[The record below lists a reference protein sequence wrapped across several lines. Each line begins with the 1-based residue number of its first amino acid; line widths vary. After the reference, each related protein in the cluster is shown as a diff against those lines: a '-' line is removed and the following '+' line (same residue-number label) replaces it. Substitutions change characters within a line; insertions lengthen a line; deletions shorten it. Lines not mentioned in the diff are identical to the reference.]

1 MDLIERTEHKTLY
14 SKKAHQCPTMNILIR
29 TKKGYTEY
37 DFCNPVVA
45 WTHSKSHRL
54 ASSLITS
61 WSSLQYTK
69 QPNSPSH
76 ASLAVAPTRPLSLVR
91 LRPEVNAL
99 SLLARSQVPGS
110 RLVDG
115 QFLRDSREEL
125 LHVLACLGRRLE
137 EEEAGFAGVLL
148 GVGGGDGALVGGFG
162 HEIEFVAGE
171 GDDNVFVGL
180 ALEFF
185 DPGFCFVEGGL
196 GVLVWGRWKVR
207 DRDVRPV

>member
-1 MDLIERTEHKTLY
+1 VPSLHSL
-14 SKKAHQCPTMNILIR
+14 
-29 TKKGYTEY
+29 
-37 DFCNPVVA
+37 VA
-45 WTHSKSHRL
+45 WTHPKSHRI
-54 ASSLITS
+54 SSVVFAIYQTNI
-61 WSSLQYTK
+61 SLPPT
-69 QPNSPSH
+69 
-76 ASLAVAPTRPLSLVR
+76 LAVAPTRPLSLVR

-110 RLVDG
+110 RLVDR
-115 QFLRDSREEL
+115 QFLRDGSEEL

-137 EEEAGFAGVLL
+137 EEEAGFAGILL

-171 GDDNVFVGL
+171 GDDDVLVGL

-196 GVLVWGRWKVR
+196 GVLV
-207 DRDVRPV
+207 